1 MGSPWTAASRR
12 TLPLVAGVVL
22 TVCWR
27 TGDGAA
33 KGELRVPGKDAAGLS
48 DRGAGTARC
57 ARSAWRPALPA
68 VGWLARR
75 TPGPQ
80 PAWRQA
86 RARHKSRGQGTDAGR
101 RALRQVV
108 AMGGKWRRPGR
119 ADAVRHL

>member
-57 ARSAWRPALPA
+57 ARSAW
-68 VGWLARR
+68 
-75 TPGPQ
+75 Q